1 VNLNLHYDPPRGAGW
16 LSRLSYFVSAQ
27 NLFDKTY
34 VGSASVI
41 SDSLN
46 AVTGQQNPASV
57 LTNSSGSI
65 YAGTPRTIYAGIRGH
80 F

>member
-1 VNLNLHYDPPRGAGW
+1 VHYDPPKGDGW
-16 LSRLSYFVSAQ
+16 WSRFSFYASVQ

-41 SDSLN
+41 SDTLN
-46 AVTGQQNPASV
+46 PVATLSD
-57 LTNSSGSI
+57 TSGSI
-65 YAGTPRTIYAGIRGH
+65 YAGIPRTAYVGMRAR